1 MIFIIESKFETPPVA
16 EVEALLAH
24 ESQSNR
30 FHKQSFSPSINYTQ
44 GYVLPN
50 LNDTST
56 RNNSSGGYGRGGGA
70 KVNAKL
76 AGTRLLL
83 HMEVLMNFILDLIRV
98 NRTNDSRENR
108 LRQCD

>member
-1 MIFIIESKFETPPVA
+1 MRFTADGEADASKGGGGGGG
-16 EVEALLAH
+16 EA
-24 ESQSNR
+24 
-30 FHKQSFSPSINYTQ
+30 
-44 GYVLPN
+44 
-50 LNDTST
+50 
-56 RNNSSGGYGRGGGA
+56 GGA